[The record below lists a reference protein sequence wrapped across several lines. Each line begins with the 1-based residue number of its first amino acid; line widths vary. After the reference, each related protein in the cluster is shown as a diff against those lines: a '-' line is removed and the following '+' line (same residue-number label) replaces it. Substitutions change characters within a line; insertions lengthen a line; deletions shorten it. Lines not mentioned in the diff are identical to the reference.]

1 MQPVN
6 TLLPTPAQAKTPTF
20 WLCETDPALQ
30 KLRTTPALPASPV
43 DVVVVGSGL
52 SGNLTAYHLLKKD
65 PTLRVVMVEA
75 TDFCSGATARNGAS
89 PSSSPI

>member
-1 MQPVN
+1 MPPTN
-6 TLLPTPAQAKTPTF
+6 TLLPTPALAKTPTF

-65 PTLRVVMVEA
+65 STLRVVMVEA